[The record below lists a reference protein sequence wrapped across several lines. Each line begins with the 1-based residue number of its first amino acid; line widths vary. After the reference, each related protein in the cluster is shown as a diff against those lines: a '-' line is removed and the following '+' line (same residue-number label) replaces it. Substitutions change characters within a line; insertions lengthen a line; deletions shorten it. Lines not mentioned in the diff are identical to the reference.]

1 MSYQIEQVRA
11 LSAADFRRLL
21 GVKPETFEAMLAAL
35 VAREAAKKKRGRP
48 PDLSLEEQLL
58 LTLQFWRE
66 YRTQYHLA
74 MEWQV
79 AENTVRRTIERVENT
94 LIKSGAFAL
103 PARPKSGGAEQ
114 EWSVV
119 IVDVTERPVERPKKS
134 SALATAA
141 RRSATR

>member
-11 LSAADFRRLL
+11 LADADFRRLL
-21 GVKPETFEAMLAAL
+21 GVKPATFDAMLAAL
-35 VAREAAKKKRGRP
+35 KEREAAKKKRGRP
-48 PDLSLEEQLL
+48 PDLSLEQQLL

-103 PARPKSGGAEQ
+103 PARPKTGGAEQ

-134 SALATAA
+134 SAP
-141 RRSATR
+141 ATRARKSVTR

>member
-11 LSAADFRRLL
+11 LAAADFRRLL

-35 VAREAAKKKRGRP
+35 AAREAAKKKRGRP
-48 PDLSLEEQLL
+48 PDLRLEEQLL

-79 AENTVRRTIERVENT
+79 AENTVRRTIQRVENT
-94 LIKSGAFAL
+94 LIKSGKFAL
-103 PARPKSGGAEQ
+103 PARLKTGGAEQ

-134 SALATAA
+134 NAPAT
-141 RRSATR
+141 RVKRSATP

>member
-1 MSYQIEQVRA
+1 MT
-11 LSAADFRRLL
+11 AADFRRLL
-21 GVKPETFEAMLAAL
+21 GVKPETFEAMLVAL
-35 VAREAAKKKRGRP
+35 VTREAAKKKRGRP
-48 PDLSLEEQLL
+48 PDLSLEQQLL

-74 MEWQV
+74 MEWRV

-94 LIKSGAFAL
+94 LVKSGKFAL

-119 IVDVTERPVERPKKS
+119 IVDVTERPVERP
-134 SALATAA
+134 SAPATAA